1 MPFKS
6 EKQRRYMHA
15 NLPEIAQRWERDY
28 ASGGIARLGFA
39 NGMNLKALNRD
50 VFNDYN
56 TSYQPTGLR
65 GMSFPNFNSAEA
77 MGTNIYE
84 MDEMNTYGQLPKG
97 TDTIGMNE
105 MFSYPKI
112 KPNYNFGREIDQ
124 TYTQGNEFFTSP
136 QKLPWYNNMFN
147 KVGEGI
153 TGLKNKFTGGWDQ
166 SQNFIKSIMDNTIMG
181 RIAAG
186 FDATNP
192 NAFNYNPALQGQI
205 DFMKSQGMY
214 GTNPTSGL
222 NQITSGVLR
231 GKNLQSGF
239 GSNDLAKMYD
249 KSIAR
254 TQKTID
260 NLSKQWSR
268 LKEEDPEE
276 YAKKEAYHR
285 ALLQKKQNEKKKYFD
300 NLKKKTTTSGGD
312 GWINKKI
319 DQSGK
324 GDGGGGHVRTPGSYD
339 TDTSTGGSGDHRTAS
354 TSSSSSNKTRH
365 HALAQGGIVSL
376 WPK

>member
-1 MPFKS
+1 MSYRNYFQNNNNLNQSSLYDYGKS
-6 EKQRRYMHA
+6 FAGVGRFDPSNMVRPA
-15 NLPEIAQRWERDY
+15 NLSYNIGANNAPRPLNTLDPNFQNILAGYGSNMNRGNIDYSLTDRITDGVGNFRDKITDFKDTI
-28 ASGGIARLGFA
+28 SGGI
-39 NGMNLKALNRD
+39 
-50 VFNDYN
+50 
-56 TSYQPTGLR
+56 
-65 GMSFPNFNSAEA
+65 
-77 MGTNIYE
+77 TNI
-84 MDEMNTYGQLPKG
+84 L
-97 TDTIGMNE
+97 
-105 MFSYPKI
+105 
-112 KPNYNFGREIDQ
+112 
-124 TYTQGNEFFTSP
+124 
-136 QKLPWYNNMFN
+136 
-147 KVGEGI
+147 
-153 TGLKNKFTGGWDQ
+153 
-166 SQNFIKSIMDNTIMG
+166 DNTLLG
-181 RIAAG
+181 RIGAAR
-186 FDATNP
+186 DATNP
-192 NAFNYNPALQGQI
+192 NAGNYNPALQGQI
-205 DFMKSQGMY
+205 DFMRSQGMY

-312 GWINKKI
+312 GTTIITNT

-365 HALAQGGIVSL
+365 HALAQGGLASI
-376 WPK
+376 WPR